1 MKKVKEN
8 GMIKFSN
15 VIEKQPS
22 NLIAKICNRLLH
34 IGHWN
39 TLQL

>member
-22 NLIAKICNRLLH
+22 NLIAKNVIDYL
-34 IGHWN
+34 I
-39 TLQL
+39 